1 MKRTIRIGEKEHVR
15 SELMNT
21 NGNAD
26 SIWKIINRYVRLKT
40 HNLSVCWFN
49 LQWKP
54 RQQIPRLLPST
65 ENCQFQPC
73 SPIKKFGLSLRK
85 YDHIPKGL
93 NSLGW
98 LDIPYKLNFN
108 DCEIMYKC
116 LNILTTLQNTFLKK
130 SFQIQNIT
138 ARHCENLNTDWPL
151 DNNLSWGQALKWTSQ
166 ITTKC

>member
-1 MKRTIRIGEKEHVR
+1 MQILFGRSLIDTFETKHTICRFVGLTYNENH
-15 SELMNT
+15 
-21 NGNAD
+21 D
-26 SIWKIINRYVRLKT
+26 SKIP
-40 HNLSVCWFN
+40 S
-49 LQWKP
+49 
-54 RQQIPRLLPST
+54 LLPST

-108 DCEIMYKC
+108 NCEMMYKC
-116 LNILTTLQNTFLKK
+116 PNILTTLQNTFLKK

-138 ARHCENLNTDWPL
+138 AHDTART
-151 DNNLSWGQALKWTSQ
+151 
-166 ITTKC
+166 